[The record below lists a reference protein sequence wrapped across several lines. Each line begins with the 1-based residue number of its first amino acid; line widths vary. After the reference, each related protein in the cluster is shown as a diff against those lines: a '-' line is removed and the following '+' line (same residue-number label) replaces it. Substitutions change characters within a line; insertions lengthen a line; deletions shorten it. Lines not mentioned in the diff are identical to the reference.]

1 MGLLL
6 LSVVYP
12 VSDTVQ
18 GVSGD
23 HDDTGLLLL
32 DVSAQGCSV
41 MGDWGLLSAQAGS
54 SILGDSMIS
63 SMLGMAVEAVVYV
76 WDMGGVSSVLVI
88 SVCGI
93 TAGEH
98 TTGSPMWARSGP
110 SMGELYKGRQTI
122 SPHDP

>member
-1 MGLLL
+1 MALLL

-23 HDDTGLLLL
+23 HDETGLLLL

-41 MGDWGLLSAQAGS
+41 TGDWGLLSAQAGS
-54 SILGDSMIS
+54 SILGDSIRS
-63 SMLGMAVEAVVYV
+63 SIPDMAVGAEVYV
-76 WDMGGVSSVLVI
+76 CDMGGVSSVLVV

-110 SMGELYKGRQTI
+110 SMGELYEGRQTM
-122 SPHDP
+122 SPQDP